1 MTAEAQTYQELFM
14 PTPAGFTSLWQSI
27 RKTLSEEGIIDGVS
41 KLSPWIA
48 PLPSA
53 WFVHDATVRHLNAGS
68 GLAWVIAIV
77 IETLGLTTTHTALG
91 MHAWNK
97 AHEGQPEKQAPFAL
111 SVVLAIV
118 YVIATLMLI
127 SVLEVAPELQ
137 HYAPA
142 MFPILAVVGAVNLA
156 LRSHHNN
163 RIREERSVIDD
174 DKARQRQIEDEERA
188 QKLEEKRLRALAKYG
203 AVVNPSVNL
212 PVNQTVSS
220 AQNDSQNHVIDSGLT
235 EKLIAGKRSK
245 IDARREKLIAIV
257 RSEPSIELAELQ
269 RRLDVGSVNTVKS
282 DIETLVALGRI
293 TFANRT
299 FSVCDNG
306 E

>member
-1 MTAEAQTYQELFM
+1 MTTNAQTYQELFM
-14 PTPAGFTSLWQSI
+14 PTPEGFANWFSNA
-27 RKTLSEEGIIDGVS
+27 RKTIHEEGIIDFVS

-53 WFVHDATVRHLNAGS
+53 WFVHDATVRHLAAGS
-68 GLAWVIAIV
+68 GLAWIIAIV

-97 AHEGQPEKQAPFAL
+97 AHANQPEKQAPFGL

-127 SVLEVAPELQ
+127 SVLEVKPEWQ

-142 MFPILAVVGAVNLA
+142 MFPLLAVVGAVNLA

-188 QKLEEKRLRALAKYG
+188 QKLEEKRLRAAAKYG
-203 AVVNPSVNL
+203 VIVNPVVSQNVNL
-212 PVNQTVSS
+212 PVSTPSISVIDGHS
-220 AQNDSQNHVIDSGLT
+220 DSQNDGLAD
-235 EKLIAGKRSK
+235 KLMAGKRSK
-245 IDARREKLIAIV
+245 IDARREQLIAIV
-257 RSEPSIELAELQ
+257 RAEPNIEKAELA
-269 RRLDVGSVNTVKS
+269 RRLGLGSVNTLNT
-282 DIETLVALGRI
+282 DIEHLIAFGRI
-293 TFANRT
+293 RFENRV
-299 FSVCDNG
+299 FEVL
-306 E
+306 

>member
-1 MTAEAQTYQELFM
+1 MTTNAQTYQELFM

-118 YVIATLMLI
+118 YVVATLMLI

-188 QKLEEKRLRALAKYG
+188 QRLEERRLRAVAKYG
-203 AVVNPSVNL
+203 L
-212 PVNQTVSS
+212 TVT
-220 AQNDSQNHVIDSGLT
+220 QN
-235 EKLIAGKRSK
+235 A
-245 IDARREKLIAIV
+245 
-257 RSEPSIELAELQ
+257 PSIVASTVES
-269 RRLDVGSVNTVKS
+269 SVTSLS
-282 DIETLVALGRI
+282 DIPNVTANSTNGRLTMSQRQAAIKDYLANNKDPGASALGRMFGVDRKTI
-293 TFANRT
+293 YRDLEAIKGEAN
-299 FSVCDNG
+299 
-306 E
+306 